1 MDLPMQSVAV
11 LRVLARVTREWS
23 AVNSQARQGAGRMKC
38 PNCQTRELVVIEM
51 VVSGE
56 PVALHSCSSCDLRW
70 WETRDGLLSLARVLD
85 LATTR

>member
-1 MDLPMQSVAV
+1 MQSLAV
-11 LRVLARVTREWS
+11 FRAFYGGRGRQATNARRKQDWP
-23 AVNSQARQGAGRMKC
+23 MKC

-51 VVSGE
+51 MVSGE

-70 WETRDGLLSLARVLD
+70 WETRDGMLSLSRVLD